1 MSWLLVIA
9 FLFATGAMLGWV
21 LEFFFRNLI
30 SHKGPKGHIFINPG
44 FCRGPYL
51 PIYGVG
57 LVVMFAISYFLTPD
71 VGPTNMALVVVGIG
85 LCMTLIELVGGFLLE
100 KVMNIRL
107 WDYRHFKGN
116 IGGYICPQ
124 FSLIWTALGALYYL
138 VVHPLAIDGIIW
150 LSHNLAFSFMIGL
163 FFGLF
168 GTDMVAS
175 GREALIIRE
184 FAQDQEVVVKYE
196 ELKALMQERRRENR
210 KQTHFFHQLGVIEG
224 DLKDALAESREAMEA
239 VEKKLARRKK

>member
-1 MSWLLVIA
+1 MNWLLVLA
-9 FLFATGAMLGWV
+9 FLFAAGALIGWV

-30 SHKGPKGHIFINPG
+30 SHKGPKGRIFINPG

-57 LVVMFAISYFLTPD
+57 LAVMFVISYFLTPD
-71 VGPTNMALVVVGIG
+71 VGTASMVLIVLGIG
-85 LCMTLIELVGGFLLE
+85 LCMTLIELVGGFFLL

-116 IGGYICPQ
+116 IGGFICPQ

-138 VVHPLAIDGIIW
+138 VVHPLAINGIIW
-150 LSHNLAFSFMIGL
+150 LSQNLAFSFMIGL

-168 GTDMVAS
+168 ATDMAAS
-175 GREALIIRE
+175 GKEALIIRE
-184 FAQDQEVVVKYE
+184 FGQDQEVVIKYE
-196 ELKALMQERRRENR
+196 ELKALMQQRRMENR
-210 KQTHFFHQLGVIEG
+210 KEQRFFHQLGVIEG
-224 DLKDALAESREAMEA
+224 DLKEVLAESAEVM
-239 VEKKLARRKK
+239 EKKLKIRRK